1 MDFVPRRNFARRC
14 FEPRGIVPK
23 ELCTRTD
30 YNRRYFVLRWK
41 VPKVKSPE
49 GEKSRRWIVRRWNV
63 CEPTC
68 YPHTNFDSIWQLGLE
83 MTPEPHRST
92 YPLFSENRALI
103 VRRFLKIVLV
113 TIFAHKIFHKISKL
127 DMWLSDRHAKF
138 QVSAPVRARAR
149 SFLRFYVMGSARWP
163 A

>member
-1 MDFVPRRNFARRC
+1 
-14 FEPRGIVPK
+14 
-23 ELCTRTD
+23 
-30 YNRRYFVLRWK
+30 
-41 VPKVKSPE
+41 
-49 GEKSRRWIVRRWNV
+49 
-63 CEPTC
+63 
-68 YPHTNFDSIWQLGLE
+68 

-149 SFLRFYVMGSARWP
+149 RFLRFLLAVATADRPKIGAKIFWGSIYTYDP
-163 A
+163 IFSESVFGSGSE